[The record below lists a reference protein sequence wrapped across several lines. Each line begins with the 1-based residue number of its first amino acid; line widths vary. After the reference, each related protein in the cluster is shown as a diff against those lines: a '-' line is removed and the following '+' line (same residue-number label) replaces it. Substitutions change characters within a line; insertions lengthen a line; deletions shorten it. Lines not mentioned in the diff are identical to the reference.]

1 MKNVVIGVLVLLCT
15 FVFAFPSVSYAQA
28 PFGGLVV
35 AEIPCTCTPAF
46 TWQYFTPLYFSL
58 VPITG
63 ALAVPVAPFMFAN
76 WYSFPGSWLLGLYT
90 PGAQACYIYVGISC
104 VQLPVLGMV
113 DSFTGSSLVP

>member
-1 MKNVVIGVLVLLCT
+1 MKNIVLIFLVVLC
-15 FVFAFPSVSYAQA
+15 VSAFPSVSRAQA

-46 TWQYFTPLYFSL
+46 TWQWFAPLYFSL

-63 ALAVPVAPFMFAN
+63 ALAVPVTPFLFAY

-90 PGAQACYIYVGISC
+90 PGAQACWIYVGIAC
-104 VQLPVLGMV
+104 VTLPTLGV
-113 DSFTGSSLVP
+113 VTPFTGSSLVP

>member
-1 MKNVVIGVLVLLCT
+1 MKNIVLVCLVALCMS
-15 FVFAFPSVSYAQA
+15 AFPSVSRAQA

-35 AEIPCTCTPAF
+35 SEVPCTCTPAF
-46 TWQYFTPLYFSL
+46 TWQFFTPIYFSL
-58 VPITG
+58 TPTIG

-90 PGAQACYIYVGISC
+90 PGAQACYVYVGISC

-113 DSFTGSSLVP
+113 ESFTGSSLVP